1 MKPSRREIKQ
11 ALKVAQSPDTEFQRN
26 KALESLAA
34 RGLGAV
40 SGKVYRILR
49 QEKRDLKG
57 WLSHQSIDWT
67 TPWSAFEGDRLK
79 TAEVA
84 TDEKLSASTDNRERV
99 LVSAIGPAVKVNG
112 TTLPEIEGSH
122 ISLVTEF
129 VRSIECDQLLI
140 VENLA
145 AFNSLY
151 RLLLNLHGHSVLAV
165 YRGDPSRPLGQTW
178 AKRMTKEMDIPLA
191 AYMDYD
197 PAGLDMALR
206 SGAQSIILPL
216 VADLENVKGSPSDFS
231 NQHIQWEQ
239 LRWMELPDCVAD
251 HCSYLATR
259 KEGFTQERMLALGIV
274 HQWFSLTLGAANGE

>member
-11 ALKVAQSPDTEFQRN
+11 ALKVAQSPDTEFPRN

-34 RGLGAV
+34 RGLGSV

-49 QEKRDLKG
+49 EEKRDLKG

-84 TDEKLSASTDNRERV
+84 TDEKLSASTDSRERV
-99 LVSAIGPAVKVNG
+99 LVGAIGPAVKVNG
-112 TTLPEIEGSH
+112 TSLPELEGSH

-129 VRSIECDQLLI
+129 VRSIECDYLLL
-140 VENLA
+140 VENLP

-151 RLLLNLHGHSVLAV
+151 RLLLNFKGHSVLAI
-165 YRGDPSRPLGQTW
+165 YRGDPHRPLGQKW
-178 AKRMTKEMDIPLA
+178 ASRMSVEKDIQLA
-191 AYMDYD
+191 AYTDYD
-197 PAGLDMALR
+197 PAGLTIALQA
-206 SGAQSIILPL
+206 GASSIILPR
-216 VADLENVKGSPSDFS
+216 VADLQSVKGSGSDFT

-239 LRWMELPDCVAD
+239 LRRMGVPEPLGE
-251 HCSYLATR
+251 HCNYLALR
-259 KEGFTQERMLALGIV
+259 KQGFTQERMLALSIV
-274 HQWFSLTLGAANGE
+274 HQWLPLPQDELNGE